1 MFLAMMA
8 VRDESWEEVARNCDH
23 VIGLNPHIMRAQY
36 FSAVANLQLG
46 RLDRALKSIKA
57 VRENG
62 SKRYLAGSHYVHG
75 AILAQ
80 KRDFAGAAREF
91 RNFIALKSGDK
102 ASRELQ
108 QRLAAW
114 EQQGLIR

>member
-1 MFLAMMA
+1 MKTIF
-8 VRDESWEEVARNCDH
+8 R
-23 VIGLNPHIMRAQY
+23 
-36 FSAVANLQLG
+36 SAVANLQLG
-46 RLDRALKSIKA
+46 RLDRALKSVTV
-57 VRENG
+57 VRESG

-80 KRDFAGAAREF
+80 KRDFSGAAREF
-91 RNFIALKSGDK
+91 RNFIALTSGDK
-102 ASRELQ
+102 VSQELQ